1 MRPRRLAGP
10 TTTAARPAVGELTTA
25 FPFLPYFSAGF
36 QEYIKNPR
44 RTDNPNT
51 NGYAF
56 SGEATGSLVAHC
68 KLQGHLLQN
77 LFGWGGQYWRAAA
90 AAAARRPPAPIA
102 PGPPAPRPPAPVRSP
117 PPGRPR
123 RAQAV
128 QRAQDHRRPD
138 GRAGGAARVR
148 RLGGALSPRPQGP
161 PPLPHTLAAP
171 QKLSPCP
178 VFCLPGP
185 SSPTWPP

>member
-90 AAAARRPPAPIA
+90 AAAARRPPRNC
-102 PGPPAPRPPAPVRSP
+102 GMCNRTGNCCVQHTT
-117 PPGRPR
+117 
-123 RAQAV
+123 RA
-128 QRAQDHRRPD
+128 
-138 GRAGGAARVR
+138 
-148 RLGGALSPRPQGP
+148 RLY
-161 PPLPHTLAAP
+161 H
-171 QKLSPCP
+171 
-178 VFCLPGP
+178 
-185 SSPTWPP
+185 SSAKHA